1 MYNEFEFIST
11 FLTKEN
17 NFMYRSDGYR
27 VRGKDSMYE
36 LIPYVMPYRYDAS
49 NSVTVDIDLGLLQ
62 DYVRKCRSKGISM
75 NHMSIIIAGMLRVAS
90 QNPFLN
96 RFIMNRKVYARN
108 HFCVSFVTLQPG
120 KTSDTVSKLYFN
132 LDDDIFTVNRKVQDA
147 IERAQQPA
155 SQNAMDKLMARL
167 LSIPFLLGGVVG
179 ILKFIDK
186 YFTLPFS
193 IVHASPFH
201 TSLFITNLASI
212 RTNAIYHHLY
222 EFGTTGIFIAMGQ
235 PERKVEINGETVEE
249 RKIMPLGV
257 VTDERIANGH
267 YYGRCFRE
275 LNRYYKNPEL
285 LETAPEQI
293 VKDPDVKKKNP
304 KFIVK

>member
-1 MYNEFEFIST
+1 MF
-11 FLTKEN
+11 
-17 NFMYRSDGYR
+17 RADGYR
-27 VRGKDSMYE
+27 VRGNDAMYE
-36 LIPYVMPYRYDAS
+36 LVPYIMPYRYDAS
-49 NSVTVDIDLGLLQ
+49 NSVTVDIDLGLMQ
-62 DYVRKCRSKGISM
+62 DYVRKCRKKGINMS
-75 NHMSIIIAGMLRVAS
+75 HMSIIIAGALRIVS

-96 RFIMNRKVYARN
+96 RFVMNRKIYSRN

-120 KTSDTVSKLYFN
+120 KTSDTVNKIYFN
-132 LDDDIFTVNRKVQDA
+132 LDDDIFTVNQKVQEA
-147 IERAQQPA
+147 IERTQEPT
-155 SQNAMDKLMARL
+155 SENALDRLMASLVRL
-167 LSIPFLLGGVVG
+167 PFLVGAAVGV
-179 ILKFIDK
+179 LKFIDK

-193 IVHASPFH
+193 IINASPFH

-222 EFGTTGIFIAMGQ
+222 EFGTTGIFISMGQ
-235 PERKVEINGETVEE
+235 PEKRIEKNGETVEE
-249 RKIMPLGV
+249 RKIMPLGI

-285 LETAPEQI
+285 LETPPEEV
-293 VKDPDVKKKNP
+293 VKDPDVRKANP

>member
-1 MYNEFEFIST
+1 
-11 FLTKEN
+11 
-17 NFMYRSDGYR
+17 MYRADGYR
-27 VRGKDSMYE
+27 VRTNDAMYE
-36 LIPYVMPYRYDAS
+36 LVPYIMPYRYDAS
-49 NSVTVDIDLGLLQ
+49 NSVTVDIDLDLMQ
-62 DYVRKCRSKGISM
+62 DYIRKCRKKGINMS
-75 NHMSIIIAGMLRVAS
+75 HMSIIIAGALRIAS

-96 RFIMNRKVYARN
+96 RFVMNRKIYARN

-120 KTSDTVSKLYFN
+120 KTSDTVNKLYFS
-132 LDDDIFTVNRKVQDA
+132 LDDDIFTVNRKVQEA
-147 IERAQQPA
+147 IERMQQPT
-155 SQNAMDKLMARL
+155 SQNALDKLMASLVR
-167 LSIPFLLGGVVG
+167 IPFLVGAAVGV
-179 ILKFIDK
+179 LKFIDK

-193 IVHASPFH
+193 IINASPFH

-222 EFGTTGIFIAMGQ
+222 EFGTTGIFISMGQ
-235 PERKVEINGETVEE
+235 PERRIEKNGETVEE
-249 RKIMPLGV
+249 KKIMPLGI

-285 LETAPEQI
+285 LEVPPEQ
-293 VKDPDVKKKNP
+293 VVRDPDVRKKNT

>member
-1 MYNEFEFIST
+1 
-11 FLTKEN
+11 
-17 NFMYRSDGYR
+17 MYRADGYR
-27 VRGKDSMYE
+27 VRTNDAMYE
-36 LIPYVMPYRYDAS
+36 LVPYIMPYRYDAS
-49 NSVTVDIDLGLLQ
+49 NSVTVDIDLDLMQ
-62 DYVRKCRSKGISM
+62 DYIRKCRKKGINMS
-75 NHMSIIIAGMLRVAS
+75 HMSIIIAGALRIAS

-96 RFIMNRKVYARN
+96 RFVMNRKIYARN

-120 KTSDTVSKLYFN
+120 KTSDTVNKLYFS
-132 LDDDIFTVNRKVQDA
+132 LDDDIFTVNRKVQEA
-147 IERAQQPA
+147 IERTQQPT
-155 SQNAMDKLMARL
+155 SQNALDKLMASLVR
-167 LSIPFLLGGVVG
+167 IPFLVGAVVG
-179 ILKFIDK
+179 VLKFIDK

-193 IVHASPFH
+193 IINISPFH

-222 EFGTTGIFIAMGQ
+222 EFGTTGIFISMGQ
-235 PERKVEINGETVEE
+235 PEKRIEKNGETVEE
-249 RKIMPLGV
+249 KKIMPLGI

-285 LETAPEQI
+285 LEVPPEQ
-293 VKDPDVKKKNP
+293 VVRDPDVRKKNT

>member
-1 MYNEFEFIST
+1 
-11 FLTKEN
+11 
-17 NFMYRSDGYR
+17 MYRADGYR
-27 VRGKDSMYE
+27 VRSNDAMYE
-36 LIPYVMPYRYDAS
+36 LVPYIMPYRYDAS
-49 NSVTVDIDLGLLQ
+49 NSVTVDIDLDLMQ
-62 DYVRKCRSKGISM
+62 DYIRKCRKKGINMS
-75 NHMSIIIAGMLRVAS
+75 HMSIIIAGALRIAS

-96 RFIMNRKVYARN
+96 RFVMNRKIYARN

-120 KTSDTVSKLYFN
+120 KTSDTVNKLYFN
-132 LDDDIFTVNRKVQDA
+132 LDDDIFTVNRKVQEA
-147 IERAQQPA
+147 IERTQQPT
-155 SQNAMDKLMARL
+155 SQNALDKLMASLVR
-167 LSIPFLLGGVVG
+167 IPFLVGAVVG
-179 ILKFIDK
+179 VLKFIDK

-193 IVHASPFH
+193 IINASPFH

-222 EFGTTGIFIAMGQ
+222 EFGTTGIFISMGQ
-235 PERKVEINGETVEE
+235 PEKRIEKNGETVEE
-249 RKIMPLGV
+249 KKIMPLGI

-285 LETAPEQI
+285 LEVPPEQ
-293 VKDPDVKKKNP
+293 VVRDPDVRKKNT

>member
-1 MYNEFEFIST
+1 MFRT
-11 FLTKEN
+11 
-17 NFMYRSDGYR
+17 DGYR
-27 VRGKDSMYE
+27 VRGKDAMYE
-36 LIPYVMPYRYDAS
+36 LVPYIMPYRYDAS
-49 NSVTVDIDLGLLQ
+49 NSVTVDIDLGLMQ
-62 DYVRKCRSKGISM
+62 DYVRKCRKKGINMS
-75 NHMSIIIAGMLRVAS
+75 HMSIIIAGALRIVS

-96 RFIMNRKVYARN
+96 RFVMNRKIYSRN

-120 KTSDTVSKLYFN
+120 KTSDTVNKIYFN
-132 LDDDIFTVNRKVQDA
+132 LDDDIFTVNQKVQEA
-147 IERAQQPA
+147 IERTQEPT
-155 SQNAMDKLMARL
+155 SENALDRLMASLVRL
-167 LSIPFLLGGVVG
+167 PFLVGAAVGV
-179 ILKFIDK
+179 LKFIDK

-193 IVHASPFH
+193 IINASPFH

-222 EFGTTGIFIAMGQ
+222 EFGTTGIFISMGQ
-235 PERKVEINGETVEE
+235 PEKRIEKNGETVEE
-249 RKIMPLGV
+249 RKIMPLGI

-285 LETAPEQI
+285 LETPPEKV
-293 VKDPDVKKKNP
+293 VKDPDVRKANP

>member
-1 MYNEFEFIST
+1 MF
-11 FLTKEN
+11 
-17 NFMYRSDGYR
+17 RADGYR
-27 VRGKDSMYE
+27 VRGNDAMYE
-36 LIPYVMPYRYDAS
+36 LVPYIMPYRYDAS
-49 NSVTVDIDLGLLQ
+49 NSVTVDIDLGLMQ
-62 DYVRKCRSKGISM
+62 DYVRKCRKKGINMS
-75 NHMSIIIAGMLRVAS
+75 HMSIIIAGALRIVS

-96 RFIMNRKVYARN
+96 RFVMNRKIYSRN

-120 KTSDTVSKLYFN
+120 KTSDTVNKIYFN
-132 LDDDIFTVNRKVQDA
+132 LDDDIFTVNQKVQEA
-147 IERAQQPA
+147 IERTQEPT
-155 SQNAMDKLMARL
+155 SENALDRLMASLVRL
-167 LSIPFLLGGVVG
+167 PFLVGAAVGV
-179 ILKFIDK
+179 LKFIDK

-193 IVHASPFH
+193 IINASPFH

-222 EFGTTGIFIAMGQ
+222 EFGTTGIFISMGQ
-235 PERKVEINGETVEE
+235 PEKRIEKNGETVEE
-249 RKIMPLGV
+249 RKIMPLGI

-285 LETAPEQI
+285 LETPPEKV
-293 VKDPDVKKKNP
+293 VKDPDMRKANP

>member
-1 MYNEFEFIST
+1 
-11 FLTKEN
+11 
-17 NFMYRSDGYR
+17 MYRADGYR
-27 VRGKDSMYE
+27 VRTNDAMYE
-36 LIPYVMPYRYDAS
+36 LVPYIMPYRYDAS
-49 NSVTVDIDLGLLQ
+49 NSVTVDIDLDLMQ
-62 DYVRKCRSKGISM
+62 DYIKKCRKKGINMS
-75 NHMSIIIAGMLRVAS
+75 HMSIIIAGALRIAS

-96 RFIMNRKVYARN
+96 RFVMNRKIYARN

-120 KTSDTVSKLYFN
+120 KTSDTVNKLYFS
-132 LDDDIFTVNRKVQDA
+132 LDDDIFTVNRKVQEA
-147 IERAQQPA
+147 IERTQQPT
-155 SQNAMDKLMARL
+155 SQNALDKLMASL
-167 LSIPFLLGGVVG
+167 LRIPFLVGAAVGV
-179 ILKFIDK
+179 LKFIDK

-193 IVHASPFH
+193 IINASPFH

-222 EFGTTGIFIAMGQ
+222 EFGTTGIFISMGQ
-235 PERKVEINGETVEE
+235 PERRIEKNGETVEE
-249 RKIMPLGV
+249 KKIMPLGI

-285 LETAPEQI
+285 LEVPPEQ
-293 VKDPDVKKKNP
+293 VVRDPDVRKKNT

>member
-1 MYNEFEFIST
+1 
-11 FLTKEN
+11 
-17 NFMYRSDGYR
+17 MYRADGYR
-27 VRGKDSMYE
+27 VRTNDAMYE
-36 LIPYVMPYRYDAS
+36 LVPYIMPYRYDAS
-49 NSVTVDIDLGLLQ
+49 NSVTVDIDLDLMQ
-62 DYVRKCRSKGISM
+62 DYIRKCRKKGINMS
-75 NHMSIIIAGMLRVAS
+75 HMSIIIAGALRIAS

-96 RFIMNRKVYARN
+96 RFVMNRKIYARN

-120 KTSDTVSKLYFN
+120 KTSDTVNKLYFN
-132 LDDDIFTVNRKVQDA
+132 LDDDIFTVNRKVQEA
-147 IERAQQPA
+147 IERTQQPT
-155 SQNAMDKLMARL
+155 SQHALDKLMASLVR
-167 LSIPFLLGGVVG
+167 IPFLVGAAVGV
-179 ILKFIDK
+179 LKFIDK

-193 IVHASPFH
+193 IINASPFH

-222 EFGTTGIFIAMGQ
+222 EFGTTGIFISMGQ
-235 PERKVEINGETVEE
+235 PERRIEKNGETVEE
-249 RKIMPLGV
+249 KKIMPLGI

-285 LETAPEQI
+285 LEVPPEQ
-293 VKDPDVKKKNP
+293 VVRDPDVRKKNT

>member
-1 MYNEFEFIST
+1 MF
-11 FLTKEN
+11 
-17 NFMYRSDGYR
+17 RADGYR
-27 VRGKDSMYE
+27 VRGNDAMYE
-36 LIPYVMPYRYDAS
+36 LVPYIMPYRYDAS
-49 NSVTVDIDLGLLQ
+49 NSVTVDIDLGLMQ
-62 DYVRKCRSKGISM
+62 DYVRKCRKKGINMS
-75 NHMSIIIAGMLRVAS
+75 HMSIIIAGALRIAS

-96 RFIMNRKVYARN
+96 RFVMNRNIYSRN

-120 KTSDTVSKLYFN
+120 KTSDTVNKIYFN
-132 LDDDIFTVNRKVQDA
+132 LDDDIFTVNQKVQEA
-147 IERAQQPA
+147 IERTQEPT
-155 SQNAMDKLMARL
+155 SENALDRLMASLVRL
-167 LSIPFLLGGVVG
+167 PFLVGAAVGV
-179 ILKFIDK
+179 LKFIDK

-193 IVHASPFH
+193 IINASPFH

-222 EFGTTGIFIAMGQ
+222 EFGTTGIFISMGQ
-235 PERKVEINGETVEE
+235 PEKRIEKNGETVEE
-249 RKIMPLGV
+249 RKIMPLGI

-285 LETAPEQI
+285 LETPPEKV
-293 VKDPDVKKKNP
+293 VKDPDVRKANP

>member
-1 MYNEFEFIST
+1 MFRT
-11 FLTKEN
+11 
-17 NFMYRSDGYR
+17 DGYR
-27 VRGKDSMYE
+27 VRGKDAMYE
-36 LIPYVMPYRYDAS
+36 LVPYIMPYRYDAS
-49 NSVTVDIDLGLLQ
+49 NSVTVDIDLGLMQ
-62 DYVRKCRSKGISM
+62 DYVRKCRKKGINMS
-75 NHMSIIIAGMLRVAS
+75 HMSIIIAGALRIVS

-96 RFIMNRKVYARN
+96 RFVMNRKIYSRN

-120 KTSDTVSKLYFN
+120 KTSDTVNKIYFN
-132 LDDDIFTVNRKVQDA
+132 LDDDIFTVNQKVQEA
-147 IERAQQPA
+147 IERTQEPT
-155 SQNAMDKLMARL
+155 SENALDRLMASLVRL
-167 LSIPFLLGGVVG
+167 PFLVGAAVGV
-179 ILKFIDK
+179 LKFIDK

-193 IVHASPFH
+193 IINASPFH

-222 EFGTTGIFIAMGQ
+222 EFGTTGIFISMGQ
-235 PERKVEINGETVEE
+235 PEKRIEKNGETVEE
-249 RKIMPLGV
+249 KKIMPLGI

-285 LETAPEQI
+285 LETPPEKV
-293 VKDPDVKKKNP
+293 VKDPDVHKSNP

>member
-1 MYNEFEFIST
+1 
-11 FLTKEN
+11 
-17 NFMYRSDGYR
+17 MYRADGYR
-27 VRGKDSMYE
+27 VRTNDAMYE
-36 LIPYVMPYRYDAS
+36 LVPYIMPYRYDAS
-49 NSVTVDIDLGLLQ
+49 NSVTVDIDLDLMQ
-62 DYVRKCRSKGISM
+62 DYIRKCRKKGINMS
-75 NHMSIIIAGMLRVAS
+75 HMSIIIAGALRIAS

-96 RFIMNRKVYARN
+96 RFVMNRKIYARN

-120 KTSDTVSKLYFN
+120 KTSDTVNKLYFS
-132 LDDDIFTVNRKVQDA
+132 LDDDIFTVNRKVQEA
-147 IERAQQPA
+147 IERTQQPT
-155 SQNAMDKLMARL
+155 SQNALDKLMASLVR
-167 LSIPFLLGGVVG
+167 IPFLVGAAVGV
-179 ILKFIDK
+179 LKFIDK

-193 IVHASPFH
+193 IINASPFH

-222 EFGTTGIFIAMGQ
+222 EFGTTGIFISMGQ
-235 PERKVEINGETVEE
+235 LERRIEKNGETVEE
-249 RKIMPLGV
+249 KKIMPLGI

-285 LETAPEQI
+285 LEVPPEQ
-293 VKDPDVKKKNP
+293 VVRDPDVRKKNT

>member
-1 MYNEFEFIST
+1 
-11 FLTKEN
+11 
-17 NFMYRSDGYR
+17 MYRADGYR
-27 VRGKDSMYE
+27 VRSNDAMYE
-36 LIPYVMPYRYDAS
+36 LVPYIMPYRYDAS
-49 NSVTVDIDLGLLQ
+49 NSVTVDIDLDLMQ
-62 DYVRKCRSKGISM
+62 DYIRKCRKKGINMS
-75 NHMSIIIAGMLRVAS
+75 HMSIIIAGALRIAS

-96 RFIMNRKVYARN
+96 RFVMNRKIYARN

-120 KTSDTVSKLYFN
+120 KTSDTVNKLYFS
-132 LDDDIFTVNRKVQDA
+132 LDDDIFTVNRKVQEA
-147 IERAQQPA
+147 IERTQQPT
-155 SQNAMDKLMARL
+155 SQNALDKLMASLVR
-167 LSIPFLLGGVVG
+167 IPFLVGAAVGV
-179 ILKFIDK
+179 LKFIDK

-193 IVHASPFH
+193 IINASPFH

-222 EFGTTGIFIAMGQ
+222 EFGTTGIFISMGQ
-235 PERKVEINGETVEE
+235 PERRIEKNGETVEE
-249 RKIMPLGV
+249 KKIMPLGI

-285 LETAPEQI
+285 LEVPPEQ
-293 VKDPDVKKKNP
+293 VVRDPDVRKKNT

>member
-1 MYNEFEFIST
+1 
-11 FLTKEN
+11 
-17 NFMYRSDGYR
+17 MYRADGYR
-27 VRGKDSMYE
+27 IRTNDAMYE
-36 LIPYVMPYRYDAS
+36 LVPYIMPYRYDAS
-49 NSVTVDIDLGLLQ
+49 NSVTVDIDLDLMQ
-62 DYVRKCRSKGISM
+62 DYIRKCRKKGINMS
-75 NHMSIIIAGMLRVAS
+75 HMSIIIAGALRIAS

-96 RFIMNRKVYARN
+96 RFVMNRKIYARN

-120 KTSDTVSKLYFN
+120 KTSDTVNKLYFN
-132 LDDDIFTVNRKVQDA
+132 LDDDIFTVNRKVQEA
-147 IERAQQPA
+147 IERTQQPT
-155 SQNAMDKLMARL
+155 SQNALDKLMASLVRL
-167 LSIPFLLGGVVG
+167 PFLVGAVVG
-179 ILKFIDK
+179 VLKFIDK

-193 IVHASPFH
+193 IINISPFH

-222 EFGTTGIFIAMGQ
+222 EFGTTGIFISMGQ
-235 PERKVEINGETVEE
+235 PEKRIEKNGETVEE
-249 RKIMPLGV
+249 KKIMPLGI

-285 LETAPEQI
+285 LEVPPEQ
-293 VKDPDVKKKNP
+293 VVRDPDVRKKNT

>member
-1 MYNEFEFIST
+1 
-11 FLTKEN
+11 
-17 NFMYRSDGYR
+17 MYRADGYR
-27 VRGKDSMYE
+27 VRTNDAMYE
-36 LIPYVMPYRYDAS
+36 LVPYIMPYRYDAS
-49 NSVTVDIDLGLLQ
+49 NSVTVDIDLDLMQ
-62 DYVRKCRSKGISM
+62 DYIRKCRKKGINMS
-75 NHMSIIIAGMLRVAS
+75 HMSIIIAGALRIAS

-96 RFIMNRKVYARN
+96 RFVMNRKIYARN

-120 KTSDTVSKLYFN
+120 KTSDTVNKLYFS
-132 LDDDIFTVNRKVQDA
+132 LDDDIFTVNRKVQEA
-147 IERAQQPA
+147 IERTQQPT
-155 SQNAMDKLMARL
+155 SQNALDKLMASLVR
-167 LSIPFLLGGVVG
+167 IPFLVG
-179 ILKFIDK
+179 AAVSVLKFIDK

-193 IVHASPFH
+193 IINISPFH

-222 EFGTTGIFIAMGQ
+222 EFGTTGIFISMGQ
-235 PERKVEINGETVEE
+235 PERRIEKNGETVEE
-249 RKIMPLGV
+249 KKIMPLGI

-285 LETAPEQI
+285 LEVPPEQ
-293 VKDPDVKKKNP
+293 VVRDPDVRKKNT

>member
-1 MYNEFEFIST
+1 
-11 FLTKEN
+11 
-17 NFMYRSDGYR
+17 MYRADGYR
-27 VRGKDSMYE
+27 VRGNDAMYE
-36 LIPYVMPYRYDAS
+36 LVPYIMPYRYDAS
-49 NSVTVDIDLGLLQ
+49 NSVTVDIDLDLMQ
-62 DYVRKCRSKGISM
+62 DYIKKCRKKGINMS
-75 NHMSIIIAGMLRVAS
+75 HMSIIIAGALRIAS

-96 RFIMNRKVYARN
+96 RFVMNRKIYARN

-120 KTSDTVSKLYFN
+120 KTTDTVNKIYFN
-132 LDDDIFTVNRKVQDA
+132 LDDDIFTVNRKVQEA
-147 IERAQQPA
+147 IERTQQPT
-155 SQNAMDKLMARL
+155 SQNALDKLMASLVR
-167 LSIPFLLGGVVG
+167 IPFLVGAAVGV
-179 ILKFIDK
+179 LKFIDK

-193 IVHASPFH
+193 IINASPFH

-222 EFGTTGIFIAMGQ
+222 EFGTTGIFISMGQ
-235 PERKVEINGETVEE
+235 PEKKIDKNGETVEE
-249 RKIMPLGV
+249 TKIMPLGI

-285 LETAPEQI
+285 LETPPEQV
-293 VKDPDVKKKNP
+293 VKDPDVKKQNP